1 MTPFVCCVSLC
12 LLGTLIFSPSAEGA
26 VVARS
31 RCPSGWF
38 FYKSNCY
45 GYFRFKLSWAEAEFE
60 CQSYGHGAHL
70 ASILDDAEGNI
81 IASHISAYPKTSDVW
96 LGLHDPEQN
105 RRWKWNDGSMYS
117 FRSWKAGE
125 PNNLNQSEY
134 CGELTIETN
143 YKQWNDAPC
152 DSESFFI
159 CKFKP

>member
-96 LGLHDPEQN
+96 LGLHDPEQITSSGMMLPVIQN
-105 RRWKWNDGSMYS
+105 LFLSV
-117 FRSWKAGE
+117 
-125 PNNLNQSEY
+125 NLNLSEDAVNEEHPPQWSFPEQSTS
-134 CGELTIETN
+134 LSLVLIN
-143 YKQWNDAPC
+143 KL
-152 DSESFFI
+152 F
-159 CKFKP
+159 